1 MNIKLAI
8 ENTLQKIDAFFKSK
22 PKKDT
27 NMIFVMI
34 VAVSFAVAYP
44 FYDLSLKEFNTTK
57 EKVDAAIVKLNTDKA
72 YLQANPQEKIA
83 QLDMA
88 IKKAQNDLEERIET
102 NKYIKEKIMTIS
114 SLIYNEKAWGEYL
127 DSISINAL
135 KHNIKINYFANKYV
149 ENNESF
155 GHVLDIDLNVSGN
168 YSDTMN
174 FMNSLEQSELVVDLH
189 DFKVKAQDKLGSKL
203 NISVWGITYK

>member
-8 ENTLQKIDAFFKSK
+8 ENTLQKIDNFFKNKS
-22 PKKDT
+22 KKDT
-27 NMIFVMI
+27 NMVFIMI
-34 VAVSFAVAYP
+34 VAVSFAAAYP

-57 EKVDAAIVKLNTDKA
+57 EKVDALTVKINTDKA
-72 YLQANPQEKIA
+72 FLQANPEEKVI

-88 IKKAQNDLEERIET
+88 IKKAQSDLEANIEA

-135 KHNIKINYFANKYV
+135 KHNIKINYFGNKYV
-149 ENNESF
+149 ENNVSF
-155 GHVLDIDLNVSGN
+155 GHVLDIDLNVSGK
-168 YSDTMN
+168 YADTIN

-189 DFKVKAQDKLGSKL
+189 DFNVTAKDKLNSKL